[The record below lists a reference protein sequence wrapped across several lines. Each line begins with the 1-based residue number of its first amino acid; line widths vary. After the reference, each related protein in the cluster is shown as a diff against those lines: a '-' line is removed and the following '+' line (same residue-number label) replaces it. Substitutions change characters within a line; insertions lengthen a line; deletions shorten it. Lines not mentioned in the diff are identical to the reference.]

1 MLLPGCGWVTL
12 PFDPKRRVMPGC
24 GGVCHRD
31 KQHNPR
37 VRAGE
42 TVGQTAG
49 QQGKHINT
57 RKPKKLGR
65 INKGFEKRYN
75 NTLKR
80 DSDKIVLW
88 ALWQRK
94 KDSIHKQEKKQ
105 DIKQ

>member
-1 MLLPGCGWVTL
+1 MIPSGVSCQVAVGYVT
-12 PFDPKRRVMPGC
+12 G
-24 GGVCHRD
+24 
-31 KQHNPR
+31 
-37 VRAGE
+37 
-42 TVGQTAG
+42 
-49 QQGKHINT
+49 INST
-57 RKPKKLGR
+57 TLGSELGRQSARPQDSKGNKPTHVNPKKLGR

-80 DSDKIVLW
+80 DSDKIALW